1 MRRKKVKDG
10 MYIQSYEVNE
20 MINLPLNE
28 GNSLCPYKIYSYKIT
43 EINIFANNDAYI

>member
-20 MINLPLNE
+20 IIILPLNE
-28 GNSLCPYKIYSYKIT
+28 GNSLYKMYSYKIT